1 MVSLNVAPKV
11 GRVGTEPVVVPAG
24 LGVGV
29 LPGQAQVLG
38 DRTGDADPSERL
50 VVAGPLDGGA
60 AVGDELRR
68 AETIVLVEVE
78 RAAEDERDGPAAE
91 INIIGLRIWGAGR
104 DVAVLDLVAGEV
116 VLVEDRGRRTARQR
130 FQEALAEGIVGVAGD
145 GGCRLLNAAEAGV
158 RQASGL
164 AAARSIV
171 FAESDFGGRVE
182 QRNLGRSGLAVSLV
196 GLGCNNFAGRIDF
209 AATQQVV
216 HKALDLGITL
226 FDNADTYGERGGA
239 EEYLGKIL
247 GPRRKDIVLA
257 TKFGRPMDPAGKLQG
272 ASRRYIMDACNASL
286 RRLRTDYIDLYWQ
299 HIEDPRT
306 PIEETL
312 RALDDLV
319 RQGKVRYIA
328 CSTLAAWQVV
338 EAQWT
343 ARAQGLEH
351 FIACQERYSL
361 LEREYEP
368 NMAAMVE
375 AYGLGLI
382 PFSPLANGLLTGKY
396 RRDRRLPEG
405 ARLTTTQ
412 RMAERYLTERNWAIV
427 ERLAAFAEA
436 RGRTML
442 ELAMSWLAARP
453 AVASIIAGATA
464 PEQLEQNV
472 GAVEWALTRQD
483 IDEIDRLAAN

>member
-1 MVSLNVAPKV
+1 VFL
-11 GRVGTEPVVVPAG
+11 
-24 LGVGV
+24 
-29 LPGQAQVLG
+29 
-38 DRTGDADPSERL
+38 
-50 VVAGPLDGGA
+50 
-60 AVGDELRR
+60 
-68 AETIVLVEVE
+68 
-78 RAAEDERDGPAAE
+78 
-91 INIIGLRIWGAGR
+91 
-104 DVAVLDLVAGEV
+104 
-116 VLVEDRGRRTARQR
+116 RGRHLG
-130 FQEALAEGIVGVAGD
+130 EA
-145 GGCRLLNAAEAGV
+145 
-158 RQASGL
+158 
-164 AAARSIV
+164 
-171 FAESDFGGRVE
+171 VE
-182 QRNLGRSGLAVSLV
+182 QRNLGESGLAVSLV

-209 AATQQVV
+209 AATERVV

-226 FDNADTYGERGGA
+226 FDNADTYGDPRGGA

-257 TKFGRPMDPAGKLQG
+257 TKFGRPMDADGRLQG
-272 ASRRYIMDACNASL
+272 ASRGYIMDAVEASL
-286 RRLRTDYIDLYWQ
+286 RRLQTDYIDLYWQ
-299 HIEDPRT
+299 HIEDKLT
-306 PIEETL
+306 PIDETL

-343 ARAQGLEH
+343 SKSLGLEH

-396 RRDRRLPEG
+396 RRDRSLPEG

-412 RMAERYLTERNWAIV
+412 RMADRYLTERNWAIV
-427 ERLAAFAEA
+427 ERLAWFCEA

-442 ELAMSWLAARP
+442 ELAMSWLASRP
-453 AVASIIAGATA
+453 AVSSIIAGATT
-464 PEQLEQNV
+464 PEQLDENV
-472 GAVEWALTRQD
+472 RAVDWALTTEEM
-483 IDEIDRLAAN
+483 DEIDRLTAG